1 MHGLC
6 NKPKPFYLAP
16 LSMQCDNKY
25 CINKC
30 FNSLLIIQM
39 LLQWLILLMKWRN
52 LKHITEYSFFNNWW
66 ILTFIIRLSIYITM
80 SFTKYYSMFDMLN
93 IQTIQIVIQ

>member
-1 MHGLC
+1 MHGPC

-30 FNSLLIIQM
+30 FNSLLTIQYYYSDWYY
-39 LLQWLILLMKWRN
+39 LLNEEIWNILLNIRFS
-52 LKHITEYSFFNNWW
+52 IIDEYLHS
-66 ILTFIIRLSIYITM
+66 
-80 SFTKYYSMFDMLN
+80 
-93 IQTIQIVIQ
+93 

>member
-1 MHGLC
+1 MNNKCKHTHGPC

-30 FNSLLIIQM
+30 FNSLLIIQ
-39 LLQWLILLMKWRN
+39 
-52 LKHITEYSFFNNWW
+52 
-66 ILTFIIRLSIYITM
+66 
-80 SFTKYYSMFDMLN
+80 YY
-93 IQTIQIVIQ
+93 

>member
-1 MHGLC
+1 MHGPC

-30 FNSLLIIQM
+30 FNSLLTIQYYYSDWYY
-39 LLQWLILLMKWRN
+39 LLNEEN

-66 ILTFIIRLSIYITM
+66 ILTFIIWLQYT
-80 SFTKYYSMFDMLN
+80 
-93 IQTIQIVIQ
+93 